1 MKKLLLPSLLLLSMA
16 AGAQTKKV
24 FMEDYTGAWCGWCPE
39 GTVIL
44 ENLKTQYPANI
55 IPVANHNGDGL
66 QTTEG
71 AAIDNGLNVTAYPNG
86 SIDRKLF
93 SGESK
98 ISVSRSKWATYANQ
112 RMALTAIASVSFANF
127 YFNPGTN
134 MYEADIKVKFS
145 SAPTAGVPL
154 AVQVYVLEDSIAAT
168 GSLVQHN
175 YSSSVQSGADPLNNW
190 YHNNTLRDALG
201 GDWGF
206 TTTIPSTPAVG
217 TTYTQHVSF
226 SIGTWV
232 KKQVHLVAF
241 VAYNGTVAADQK
253 EILNA
258 EEMRLSSF
266 PKLGINEQNEA
277 VSIADAYPNPASVND
292 VVRVEYNINQGA
304 SVSFKVF
311 NAIGQLVDQSLSN
324 NEAEGTHTIH
334 WRPSDKNI
342 APGVYI
348 LQLTTDKGGSK
359 SMKINLH

>member
-1 MKKLLLPSLLLLSMA
+1 MKKLLLPALLLWTLGA
-16 AGAQTKKV
+16 NAQTKKV

-71 AAIDNGLNVTAYPNG
+71 AAIDAGLNVTAYPNG

-112 RMALTAIASVSFANF
+112 RMALTAIASVSFSNF
-127 YFNPGTN
+127 YYKTSTST
-134 MYEADIKVKFS
+134 YEADIKVKFT
-145 SAPTAGVPL
+145 SAPAAGVPL
-154 AVQVYVLEDSIAAT
+154 AVQVYVLEDSIPAT
-168 GSLVQHN
+168 GSIVQHN
-175 YSSSVQSGADPLNNW
+175 YSSSVQSGADPLANW

-206 TTTIPSTPAVG
+206 TTAIPSTPVVG

-232 KKQVHLVAF
+232 KKQIHLVAF
-241 VAYNGTVAADQK
+241 VAYNGTVANDQK
-253 EILNA
+253 EIINS

-266 PKLGINEQNEA
+266 FPLGVNEPKEE
-277 VSIADAYPNPASVND
+277 VSIAGAYPNPASVND
-292 VVRVEYNINQGA
+292 VVKVEYNINEA
-304 SVSFKVF
+304 ATVTLKVF
-311 NAIGQLVDQSLSN
+311 NAIGQLVDMPYHS

-342 APGVYI
+342 APGMYI
-348 LQLTTDKGGSK
+348 LQLSTDKGSK
-359 SMKINLH
+359 TMKINVH

>member
-1 MKKLLLPSLLLLSMA
+1 MKKLLLPALLLLTLGA
-16 AGAQTKKV
+16 NAQTKKV

-55 IPVANHNGDGL
+55 IPVANHNGDNL

-71 AAIDNGLNVTAYPNG
+71 AAIDAGLNVTAYPNG

-93 SGESK
+93 SGETK

-112 RMALTAIASVSFANF
+112 RMALTSIASVSFANF
-127 YFNPGTN
+127 YYKTSTST
-134 MYEADIKVKFS
+134 YEADIKVKFT

-154 AVQVYVLEDSIAAT
+154 SVNVYVLEDSIPAT
-168 GSLVQHN
+168 GGIVQHN
-175 YSSSVQSGADPLNNW
+175 YSTSVQAGADPLANW

-206 TTTIPSTPAVG
+206 TTAIPATPVVG

-232 KKQVHLVAF
+232 KTQIHLVAF

-253 EILNA
+253 EILNS

-266 PKLGINEQNEA
+266 FPLGVNEIKEE
-277 VSIADAYPNPASVND
+277 VSIANAYPNPASVND
-292 VVRVEYNINQGA
+292 VVKIEYNINEGA
-304 SVSFKVF
+304 MVSLKVF
-311 NAIGQLVDQSLSN
+311 NAIGQVVDQPYYS
-324 NEAEGTHTIH
+324 NEAQGTHTIH

-342 APGVYI
+342 APGTYI
-348 LQLTTDKGGSK
+348 LQLSTDKGSK
-359 SMKINLH
+359 TMKINLH